1 MDYRP
6 LAGISAAAVLV
17 MLGGFTARAEDDH
30 GNGSRVCL
38 EFTDLRMTLE
48 QNATDGDTEVVLFA
62 KGRDEGLKKLRI
74 VRPDGRTVAEFRGNR
89 RTIGLREFALESA
102 EPPELERLLRSF
114 PEGTYRFAGRTVE
127 GECLRGSAFLSH
139 VIAPET
145 EILSP
150 GEDETVPRDEAVVS
164 WAAIPEA
171 EVYLVEVKNEETENA
186 LLVAVPAPVTSFEVP
201 ASWLE
206 PGVKHQVVVGVR
218 TPSRNITNVES
229 AFFTATE

>member
-17 MLGGFTARAEDDH
+17 LLSGFTARAEDDH

-62 KGRDEGLKKLRI
+62 KGQDDGLKELRV

-89 RTIGLREFALESA
+89 RTIGLRVFALESA
-102 EPPELERLLRSF
+102 EPRELERVLRSF

-127 GECLRGSAFLSH
+127 GDCLRGSAFLSH
-139 VIAPET
+139 AIAPET
-145 EILSP
+145 QILSP
-150 GEDETVPRDEAVVS
+150 SEDETVPRDEVVVS

-186 LLVAVPAPVTSFEVP
+186 LLVEVPAPMTSFEVP

-206 PGVKHQVVVGVR
+206 PAVKHQVVVGVR

-229 AFFTATE
+229 AFFTAAE

>member
-17 MLGGFTARAEDDH
+17 LLGGLAVRAED
-30 GNGSRVCL
+30 RVCL

-62 KGRDEGLKKLRI
+62 KGQDHGLKKLRI
-74 VRPDGRTVAEFRGNR
+74 VCPDGRIVAEFLGNR
-89 RTIGLREFALESA
+89 RIIGLRVFALESA
-102 EPPELERLLRSF
+102 EPPELERVLRSF
-114 PEGTYRFAGRTVE
+114 PEGTYRFVGRTVE
-127 GECLRGSAFLSH
+127 DDCLRGSAFLSH
-139 VIAPET
+139 AVAPET
-145 EILSP
+145 QILSP
-150 GEDETVPRDEAVVS
+150 SEDETVPRDEVVVF

-186 LLVAVPAPVTSFEVP
+186 LLVEVPAPITSFEVP
-201 ASWLE
+201 VSWLE

-218 TPSRNITNVES
+218 IPSGNITNVQS
-229 AFFTATE
+229 AFFTAAE